1 MKYAVGQG
9 YNVTTDVQCGILN
22 ALQRPQALK
31 LGSQCDTLEN
41 DRNSMGLEVC
51 FFFLITWDIPRL

>member
-31 LGSQCDTLEN
+31 LGSQCDTLED

-51 FFFLITWDIPRL
+51 FFFF